1 MYSYLPYEIF
11 SSSASVQLV
20 RTLTKYRLGPGLYN
34 FDLVFRKGTCFARIQ
49 EFFSLKAPRYLDQ
62 LRDHTSPSGLEASAK
77 ARAVIRVEVLMEKDV
92 ILPLR
97 IGLRFFPYPR
107 KLAGDWICLAR
118 RCLSGDRRFRELPRT
133 SFPEPVGHSILK
145 LCPTH
150 FHPGYRPRELFPTG
164 AR

>member
-77 ARAVIRVEVLMEKDV
+77 ARTVIRVEILMEKDV

-97 IGLRFFPYPR
+97 IGLKFLHTPVNWPATGF
-107 KLAGDWICLAR
+107 ASQEDTCQTIGDFASYLEQVHQF
-118 RCLSGDRRFRELPRT
+118 S
-133 SFPEPVGHSILK
+133 
-145 LCPTH
+145 
-150 FHPGYRPRELFPTG
+150 
-164 AR
+164 

>member
-77 ARAVIRVEVLMEKDV
+77 ARTVIRVEVLMEKDL

-97 IGLRFFPYPR
+97 IGLKFLHTPVNWPTTGFVSQEDARQ
-107 KLAGDWICLAR
+107 AIGDFASYLEQVF
-118 RCLSGDRRFRELPRT
+118 LSRLDTL
-133 SFPEPVGHSILK
+133 S
-145 LCPTH
+145 
-150 FHPGYRPRELFPTG
+150 
-164 AR
+164 

>member
-77 ARAVIRVEVLMEKDV
+77 ARTVIRVEVLMEKDL

-97 IGLRFFPYPR
+97 IGLKFLHTPVNWPATGFVSQED
-107 KLAGDWICLAR
+107 ACQAIGDFASYLEQVF
-118 RCLSGDRRFRELPRT
+118 LSRLDTL
-133 SFPEPVGHSILK
+133 S
-145 LCPTH
+145 
-150 FHPGYRPRELFPTG
+150 
-164 AR
+164 